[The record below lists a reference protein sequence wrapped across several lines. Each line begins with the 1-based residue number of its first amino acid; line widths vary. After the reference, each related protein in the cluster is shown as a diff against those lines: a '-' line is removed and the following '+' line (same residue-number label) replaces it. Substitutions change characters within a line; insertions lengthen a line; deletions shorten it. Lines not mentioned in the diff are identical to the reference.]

1 MKFCPYHLMQ
11 SASRHWQ
18 FQRITALLLVPLSI
32 WLLVLCHQLFNA
44 TYTDVYSWLNKGINN
59 GAISMWLLAVCMH
72 AVLGIQV
79 VLEDYVSD
87 MSWRSRLNIINHV
100 WFSLI
105 ALSGFICL
113 QLIFWQ
119 GGI

>member
-1 MKFCPYHLMQ
+1 MKFCPYHLLQ

-18 FQRITALLLVPLSI
+18 FQRMTALLLLPSSV

-44 TYTDVYSWLNKGINN
+44 SYSVTLSWLTNGINSA
-59 GAISMWLLAVCMH
+59 AISLWLVTVCTH

-87 MSWRSRLNIINHV
+87 LSWRSRLNIINHV

-105 ALSGFICL
+105 AIFGVISLQFI
-113 QLIFWQ
+113 IWH
-119 GGI
+119 GGV

>member
-1 MKFCPYHLMQ
+1 MKFCPYHLLQ

-18 FQRITALLLVPLSI
+18 FQRITALLLLPSSV

-44 TYTDVYSWLNKGINN
+44 TYSDALSWLTNAVNN
-59 GAISMWLLAVCMH
+59 WAISLWLLVVCMH

-87 MSWRSRLNIINHV
+87 TSWRSRLNIINHV

-105 ALSGFICL
+105 AISGFISL
-113 QLIFWQ
+113 QLIFWH
-119 GGI
+119 GGL